1 MIVIQRNGQTTVITG
16 WRAWVL
22 AAVLFVGL
30 TLLMAV
36 IAFVV
41 LGIAVTLGAALLIVV
56 PVAIG
61 VAIIASLFQPRAR

>member
-1 MIVIQRNGQTTVITG
+1 MLVIQRHGRTTVVTG
-16 WRAWVL
+16 WRAWL
-22 AAVLFVGL
+22 LGALLFVGL

-41 LGIAVTLGAALLIVV
+41 LGIAVTVGAVLLILV

-61 VAIIASLFQPRAR
+61 VAIIASLFQPGPR

>member
-1 MIVIQRNGQTTVITG
+1 MLVIQRNGRTTVVTG
-16 WRAWVL
+16 WRAWLL
-22 AAVLFVGL
+22 AALIFAAL

-41 LGIAVTLGAALLIVV
+41 LRIAVTLGAVLLIVV

-61 VAIIASLFQPRAR
+61 VAILASLLPTKPR

>member
-16 WRAWVL
+16 GRAWL
-22 AAVLFVGL
+22 LGAVLFIGL

-41 LGIAVTLGAALLIVV
+41 LGIAVTLGAILLIVI

-61 VAIIASLFQPRAR
+61 VAIIASLFQPRPR